1 MDLRN
6 NSITL
11 GEILKNDKA
20 SKIIKDEFGN
30 IMNGPLFNMA
40 KRMSLAKIL
49 ELAKGKLDDT
59 KINDILAK
67 LKNV

>member
-1 MDLRN
+1 MDLKN

-20 SKIIKDEFGN
+20 SKIITDEFSGIMRGPAFN
-30 IMNGPLFNMA
+30 IA
-40 KRMSLAKIL
+40 KKMSLAKIL
-49 ELAKGKLDDT
+49 EFTKGKVDES
-59 KINDILAK
+59 KINDMIIK